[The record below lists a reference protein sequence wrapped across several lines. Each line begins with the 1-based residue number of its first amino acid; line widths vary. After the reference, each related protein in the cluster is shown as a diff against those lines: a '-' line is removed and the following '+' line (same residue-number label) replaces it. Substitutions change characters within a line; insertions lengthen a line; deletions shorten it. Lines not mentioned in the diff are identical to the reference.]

1 MSLRVTHRSLFTSN
15 LSNLQQ
21 NLSRIQETQAR
32 LSSGRLLATPSDDP
46 GGTSAA
52 LRQRAEIARNTQLA
66 RNASDGM
73 GWLESADS
81 SLDGVGNAMQ
91 RVRELLVGAS
101 STGTL
106 NQSGAD
112 AVAAEI
118 EAIRDQ
124 VLGLANTK
132 YGDRPIFGGTTANP
146 DAYTV
151 DGAYQ
156 GTDTPVERSVRPG
169 TAIDTG
175 VVQVSVTGPE
185 VFGPDPGDPSSTD
198 LFQFLQDVA
207 DDLRSGSWGTLSTRI
222 AETDS
227 HLERI
232 WGARSTVGAKYAQ
245 LETMRNRI
253 DEDLLLLKERL
264 SEIED
269 IDLPATIVDLQ
280 LQETAY
286 QAALSATAR
295 SVQPSL
301 LDFLR

>member
-1 MSLRVTHRSLFTSN
+1 MSLRVTHRSLFTTN

-32 LSSGRLLATPSDDP
+32 LSSGKLLTNPSDDP

-52 LRQRAEIARNTQLA
+52 LRQRAEIARGTQLA

-81 SLDGVGNAMQ
+81 ALDGVGNAMQ

-106 NQSGAD
+106 NQSGAN
-112 AVAAEI
+112 AIAAEI

-124 VLGLANTK
+124 VLALANTT
-132 YGDRPIFGGTTANP
+132 YADRPIFGGTTANP
-146 DAYTV
+146 TAYRA
-151 DGAYQ
+151 DGAYE
-156 GTDTPVERSVRPG
+156 GTASPVERSVGPG
-169 TAIDTG
+169 TTIE
-175 VVQVSVTGPE
+175 VSVTGPE
-185 VFGPDPGDPSSTD
+185 VFGAAGAD
-198 LFQFLQDVA
+198 LFQFLDDVA
-207 DDLRSGSWGTLSTRI
+207 TELRSGSWAGLGSRI
-222 AETDS
+222 ADADG
-227 HLERI
+227 HLERV

-264 SEIED
+264 GEIED